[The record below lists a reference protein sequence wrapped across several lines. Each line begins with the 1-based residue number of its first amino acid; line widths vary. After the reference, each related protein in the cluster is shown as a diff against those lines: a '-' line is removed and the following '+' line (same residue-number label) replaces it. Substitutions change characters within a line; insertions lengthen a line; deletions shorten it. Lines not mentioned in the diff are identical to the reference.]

1 VQKSYS
7 RIARRARRLA
17 VVSATA
23 AVAIPATASAATT
36 PTCNAPALAEVYSWA
51 QDTNWYAALPGI
63 RWDGVSATGWTL
75 SGGAKLVTTTL
86 ADGTSGQVLDLP
98 SGAVA
103 TSPQMCVSNSYPTF
117 RSEIKDVKGSS
128 GVTVA
133 VSYLGLKG
141 WGAAQTTGTLVGVS
155 TVWSLPG
162 VLAIKPSLVSGWQY
176 GRFTFTAAGKSSEYQ
191 LSNSYADPR
200 MAG

>member
-1 VQKSYS
+1 MSYGG
-7 RIARRARRLA
+7 IARRARRLA

-23 AVAIPATASAATT
+23 AVAIPATASAATV

-51 QDTNWYAALPGI
+51 QDANWYTALPGVS
-63 RWDGVSATGWTL
+63 WDGLSLSGWTL
-75 SGGAKLVTTTL
+75 SGGAKLITTKL
-86 ADGTSGQVLDLP
+86 ADGTNGQVLDLP
-98 SGAVA
+98 SGATA
-103 TSPQMCVSNSYPTF
+103 TSPQMCISNSYPTF
-117 RSEIKDVKGSS
+117 RSEIKNIKGTS

-133 VSYLGLKG
+133 VAYLGLKG
-141 WGAAQTTGTLVGVS
+141 WGASLTSGTLVGVS

-162 VLAIKPSLVSGWQY
+162 VISIKPSSVSGWQY

-191 LSNSYADPR
+191 LSNTYADPR